1 MASRAVEQGIRPAV
15 LLAVAQMLACATPQ
29 VGASESSSA
38 VLPAVPPPPPPPSVR
53 VVFRNGKVYAREGD
67 REWPIAE
74 VSRDEMLWA
83 PDGFRFAYIKRWEP
97 PAAEPASQ
105 PASAPAKNPVR
116 RSRKGK
122 VRKPPPETYHIVIR
136 NIRGDP
142 INEFPVY
149 RPGRPSKLDWITND
163 TLGYLAP
170 RDKTGNVYVLHTA
183 ASGEIVRVFRGT
195 RFIWSPGRRQLAYI
209 VNRDR
214 KREQLVKVNDQVVW
228 PRASSPAPPKPR
240 RKKVRRG
247 RRSPLHRRVVGEL
260 VWSPDGNGL
269 AFIAKEVSQL
279 KLVVLLV
286 VDDESGDLSWPLPDR
301 ALQPGNRLFWGES
314 KVVIGA
320 SMLKPRFAASWTR
333 LR

>member
-1 MASRAVEQGIRPAV
+1 MASRAVQRGLQLAV

-29 VGASESSSA
+29 AGAGESSTA
-38 VLPAVPPPPPPPSVR
+38 ALPAEPPPAPPPSVR

-83 PDGFRFAYIKRWEP
+83 PDGFRFAYIKLREP
-97 PAAEPASQ
+97 PATQPASL
-105 PASAPAKNPVR
+105 PASAPVKRPVR
-116 RSRKGK
+116 RSRKG
-122 VRKPPPETYHIVIR
+122 RTQKPPPDRYHIVIR

-142 INEFPVY
+142 VNEFPVY
-149 RPGRPSKLDWITND
+149 RPGRPSQLDWITND

-170 RDKTGNVYVLHTA
+170 RDKTGNAYVLHS
-183 ASGEIVRVFRGT
+183 ASTGEIVQVFRGT

-209 VNRDR
+209 VDRNR
-214 KREQLVKVNDQVVW
+214 KRDQLVKVNDQVVW
-228 PRASSPAPPKPR
+228 PRASSPALPRPPKQKR
-240 RKKVRRG
+240 RRG
-247 RRSPLHRRVVGEL
+247 RWKPHRRVLGEL

-269 AFIAKEVSQL
+269 AFIAKEVTQI

-286 VDDESGDLSWPLPDR
+286 VHDESGDLTWPLPDR
-301 ALQPGNRLFWGES
+301 AVQPGNRLFWGES